1 MYSPK
6 TILLRPPTCL
16 IASLVEYR
24 ITSISGMDATSAFT
38 FEMIIV
44 PVSSIIGRIQT
55 DNLLF
60 HKIVLFV
67 NSKGKHF
74 GV

>member
-16 IASLVEYR
+16 IAS
-24 ITSISGMDATSAFT
+24 SISGMDAASAFT